1 MRDQLEVYKK
11 LRQNHQ
17 KEVRILET
25 RLQMEMNDH
34 RRNLDR
40 EYDQQVHGLL
50 ANCLFVCPAVFS
62 TQGGSYNLVSNLLY
76 RVGCANLIFLSG
88 PSSLT
93 ITFTE

>member
-40 EYDQQVHGLL
+40 EYDQQVHCVT
-50 ANCLFVCPAVFS
+50 AVVVCLFVLFLCFPPQDDVIV
-62 TQGGSYNLVSNLLY
+62 Y
-76 RVGCANLIFLSG
+76 IF
-88 PSSLT
+88 PH
-93 ITFTE
+93 

>member
-34 RRNLDR
+34 RRSLDR
-40 EYDQQVHGLL
+40 EYDQQVHVHRVAVCLYVLFRMSIFLHKLGLIIL
-50 ANCLFVCPAVFS
+50 
-62 TQGGSYNLVSNLLY
+62 SNLFC
-76 RVGCANLIFLSG
+76 RVSCVQA
-88 PSSLT
+88 P
-93 ITFTE
+93 